1 MVHRRGR
8 FDRDAAGVESDA
20 LADQRHF
27 LRALTALTSA
37 VGQSHQ
43 SRWVRGT
50 LTDADNSTEAAFGQC
65 LLIQHLDLEAG
76 GGAQSRCALGEFGG
90 VQVARRGVDQIS
102 GGSDRR
108 RDRDG
113 TGSQRLRM
121 SGGAQRCDLRQRR
134 LLRSGL
140 GAAELVHLVGAENQS
155 FDCGLQLQVGQR
167 GDDRAHAIERPRGH
181 PGGSA
186 NQFRRPHITRGP
198 ESDRQHAG
206 HWE

>member
-27 LRALTALTSA
+27 LRALTALAAA
-37 VGQSHQ
+37 VGQSHK

-50 LTDADNSTEAAFGQC
+50 LTDADNSTEAGLDQC

-76 GGAQSRCALGEFGG
+76 GGTQSRCALGEFGG

-140 GAAELVHLVGAENQS
+140 GAAELVHLVRAENQS
-155 FDCGLQLQVGQR
+155 FDCGFQVQICQR
-167 GDDRAHAIERPRGH
+167 GDDCAHAIERPRGH
-181 PGGSA
+181 PGGTA
-186 NQFRRPHITRGP
+186 DQFRRPYIARGP
-198 ESDRQHAG
+198 ESDRQHVG
-206 HWE
+206 HRE